1 MKKPPK
7 LKYRL
12 MLVPQTDTGLALPSC
27 VAELAAK
34 RARRVGVP
42 LAEYIGDLAQRDLVR
57 PAPLKKF
64 RKAHRLWIDE
74 FEYQHKVGEPFR
86 FEVEVDSDS
95 ELAKRLSDNLNG
107 RTLPEYIMS
116 RLDDIFSSPPPSAI
130 VLAVALAITVTLL
143 LPTLYDN
150 LA

>member
-1 MKKPPK
+1 M
-7 LKYRL
+7 
-12 MLVPQTDTGLALPSC
+12 
-27 VAELAAK
+27 
-34 RARRVGVP
+34 P
-42 LAEYIGDLAQRDLVR
+42 LAEYVGHLAQRDLVR

-74 FEYQHKVGEPFR
+74 FEYEHKAGEPFR

-130 VLAVALAITVTLL
+130 ALTVALAITITLF
-143 LPTLYDN
+143 LPSMYDN